1 MIAARQKLH
10 SSWSRLKTST
20 VSNVEQLDAL
30 TGLRGFA
37 ALWVVSLHFIRET
50 NTLLPASAGFN
61 WFMGAGANA
70 VPLFFILSGFILL
83 HTYRDRFEI
92 FSWREY
98 FRFLGLRLARVYPAY
113 LAALA
118 AMILL
123 VVVSAVAGVPHTA
136 GAYPL
141 RWLLPEV
148 LMLHNW
154 VVMPPNFS
162 GWNYPDWSV
171 SAEWFAYLFI
181 FPLAVW
187 LLKKISGGGKL
198 RVAALALAVCVLE
211 PAIRTE
217 WKLSMVSLL
226 FLAGALLWD
235 LRRRLLALGGNMMQ
249 HLDSLGVAL
258 LLAAVWFASV
268 NGGRLAAAGIL
279 LAVALMIFGLARA
292 DGIFSRLLAARVCVF
307 LGEISYSIYLVHGI
321 VQRLVKVALPASKF
335 AAASLTVRTGIW
347 LADFGLILLAAMLL
361 YFAVERPARGWL
373 RRKFSRRQT

>member
-20 VSNVEQLDAL
+20 ASNVEQLDAL

-98 FRFLGLRLARVYPAY
+98 FRFLGLRLARIYPAY

-154 VVMPPNFS
+154 VLMPPDFS

-187 LLKKISGGGKL
+187 LLKKISSGGKL
-198 RVAALALAVCVLE
+198 WVAALALAMCLLE
-211 PAIRTE
+211 PGIRTE

-226 FLAGALLWD
+226 FLAGALVWE
-235 LRRRLLALGGNMMQ
+235 LRRRLLAPGGKTLA

-268 NGGRLAAAGIL
+268 NGGRLADAGIL

-292 DGIFSRLLAARVCVF
+292 DGIFSRLLATRVCIF

-335 AAASLTVRTGIW
+335 AAAPLTVRTGIW
-347 LADFGLILLAAMLL
+347 LADFALILLAAMLL
-361 YFAVERPARGWL
+361 YFVVEHPARGWL